1 MFLPRVGGI
10 MTVVEGRG
18 WNARFGG
25 LILCV
30 GLGLC
35 RGLTLGLIM
44 PRACKLNCSL
54 WNS

>member
-1 MFLPRVGGI
+1 MVLPLVGGV
-10 MTVVEGRG
+10 MSVVGGRG
-18 WNARFGG
+18 WSARVGD

-35 RGLTLGLIM
+35 RGLPLGLIM
-44 PRACKLNCSL
+44 AQACKLNCSP

>member
-1 MFLPRVGGI
+1 MFLPLVGGN
-10 MTVVEGRG
+10 MSVVGGRD
-18 WNARFGG
+18 WNARAGG

-44 PRACKLNCSL
+44 ARAYKLNCSL